1 MFEGGGDGGCRRRG
15 EKMFWWK
22 GSHSEAVVVR
32 CATRLGDGVGKSRK
46 ALGGREEKGKCEYD
60 MIRQIR
66 HQNSVCL
73 YLRPS

>member
-1 MFEGGGDGGCRRRG
+1 MFEGGGGLRCRRRG
-15 EKMFWWK
+15 EKVFWWK

-46 ALGGREEKGKCEYD
+46 ALGGREEKGEVSAS

-73 YLRPS
+73 YLRLS